1 MKQIYMSLA
10 KLQVAEIAAY
20 KGKIEPA
27 TVEGD
32 QEVVGVYSILE
43 FLHILSIDK
52 VVGVPAVVETDHGNL
67 MAVNSHAGG
76 FDVQKGTTVSKII
89 VESPAFSRRENIV
102 KISSLVP
109 VLPGLPEAG
118 PHQVAV
124 LAAAGP
130 MVKVQLQSVPGQNT
144 LTPEIYF
151 CLWANVGEM

>member
-109 VLPGLPEAG
+109 VLSGFPEAG
-118 PHQVAV
+118 LHQCAV
-124 LAAAGP
+124 LTVAGP
-130 MVKVQLQSVPGQNT
+130 MVKVQLELVPGENA
-144 LTPEIYF
+144 LTPEVD
-151 CLWANVGEM
+151 LGSRTDVGQM